1 MKGSGFSWCWPVRC
15 RRLSLVGVSRC
26 WRRLWVFGWS
36 GFVGGYFG
44 IGGRDEHGT
53 LCMMV
58 CFFFGAALVVSQA
71 KHFLGCE

>member
-1 MKGSGFSWCWPVRC
+1 M
-15 RRLSLVGVSRC
+15 
-26 WRRLWVFGWS
+26 
-36 GFVGGYFG
+36 GGYFG